1 MPTYQYRCKD
11 EACRHEF
18 EAVQSFSDPT
28 LTDCPVC
35 GGPIAKV
42 FSGVGISFKGGGFYT
57 TDHGSR
63 SKTTPAPSS
72 SDSSSSSTTP
82 SSTTPSSS
90 TSSSSTSSSSSGAAA
105 G

>member
-1 MPTYQYRCKD
+1 MPTYQYRCKE

-28 LTDCPVC
+28 LTECPVC
-35 GGPIAKV
+35 GGEIAKV

-63 SKTTPAPSS
+63 SKATSTSSGSSS
-72 SDSSSSSTTP
+72 SD
-82 SSTTPSSS
+82 
-90 TSSSSTSSSSSGAAA
+90 SSSSTSSSSATSSTAD
-105 G
+105 

>member
-1 MPTYQYRCKD
+1 MPTYQYRCKE

-28 LTDCPVC
+28 LTECPVC
-35 GGPIAKV
+35 GGEIAKV

-63 SKTTPAPSS
+63 SKATSSSGSSSSGSSS
-72 SDSSSSSTTP
+72 SDA
-82 SSTTPSSS
+82 
-90 TSSSSTSSSSSGAAA
+90 SSSTSSSSSTSAAA
-105 G
+105 D